1 MSDSESPTAPPARLK
16 MSDVARLAGVSV
28 STVSRALAGSPL
40 IPKPLRDKIEAIAEE
55 AGYAVNHSA
64 RTLRMQ
70 TTRTIGVVLPIG
82 QQTDQRA
89 TDPFLIEMV
98 GHLTDEVIKRGY
110 DLLVSKAPAP
120 RDGWLSSLIQS
131 HRFDGMLMI
140 GQSDQSA
147 GLSDV
152 ARRYMPMVV
161 WGERSPESAYCTVG
175 VDNVYGGRLATDHL
189 LSIGRRHIRFI
200 GPTAV
205 PEVAARHRGYL
216 EALDGVGAEPGEPI
230 LSTFAHVSAYEATRK
245 LIESGQRFDALFCA
259 SDVIAGGAQRA
270 VMDAGLRIPTD
281 VAIAGFDDVPLA
293 QYMSPPLTTIRQD
306 LKVAAN
312 LMVELLFRRL
322 DGTATP
328 SSVIPARLVI
338 RASTAG

>member
-1 MSDSESPTAPPARLK
+1 MSHSESPTAPPARLK

-82 QQTDQRA
+82 QQTGQRA

-110 DLLVSKAPAP
+110 DLLISKAPAP
-120 RDGWLSSLIQS
+120 RDGWLSGLIQS

-147 GLSDV
+147 GLNDV

-161 WGERSPESAYCTVG
+161 WGERPADGAYCSVG
-175 VDNVYGGRLATDHL
+175 VDNVYGGRLAADHL

-200 GPTAV
+200 GPLSV
-205 PEVAARHRGYL
+205 PEIAARHRGYL
-216 EALDGVGAEPGEPI
+216 AALDSVGAEPGQPI
-230 LSTFAHVSAYEATRK
+230 ISTLADASAYEAARQ
-245 LIESGQRFDALFCA
+245 LIESGDRFDALFCA

-270 VMDAGLRIPTD
+270 LMDAGLRVPAD
-281 VAIAGFDDVPLA
+281 VAVVGFDDVPLA
-293 QYMSPPLTTIRQD
+293 QHMSPPLTTVR
-306 LKVAAN
+306 
-312 LMVELLFRRL
+312 
-322 DGTATP
+322 
-328 SSVIPARLVI
+328 
-338 RASTAG
+338 

>member
-175 VDNVYGGRLATDHL
+175 VDNVYGGRASAAATSASSARPRCRKSPRATAAIL
-189 LSIGRRHIRFI
+189 KRSTASAPNPASRSSAPLPTSRPMRRH
-200 GPTAV
+200 
-205 PEVAARHRGYL
+205 
-216 EALDGVGAEPGEPI
+216 
-230 LSTFAHVSAYEATRK
+230 
-245 LIESGQRFDALFCA
+245 A
-259 SDVIAGGAQRA
+259 S
-270 VMDAGLRIPTD
+270 
-281 VAIAGFDDVPLA
+281 
-293 QYMSPPLTTIRQD
+293 
-306 LKVAAN
+306 
-312 LMVELLFRRL
+312 
-322 DGTATP
+322 
-328 SSVIPARLVI
+328 
-338 RASTAG
+338 